1 MKKTMGCSLKGSSS
15 CNNRCIHQRSMFIHC
30 ITCHHSFCSNQCSI
44 KITTAVVHLHILMDI
59 SIIIVASKVIAI
71 AIVNNSNKEK
81 KMISV
86 MGSRQRSSK
95 D

>member
-1 MKKTMGCSLKGSSS
+1 
-15 CNNRCIHQRSMFIHC
+15 
-30 ITCHHSFCSNQCSI
+30 
-44 KITTAVVHLHILMDI
+44 MDI